1 MTIKV
6 MDLDKKRENIIN
18 EEGIDNIEEQL
29 KLFIEGFIT
38 EFENMKICSINNKN
52 SVKCYEYFINEKYF
66 VIIMELCNNNLSK
79 LLIERKK
86 NKKDLIEMKY

>member
-29 KLFIEGFIT
+29 KLFI
-38 EFENMKICSINNKN
+38 
-52 SVKCYEYFINEKYF
+52 
-66 VIIMELCNNNLSK
+66 
-79 LLIERKK
+79 
-86 NKKDLIEMKY
+86 